1 MPPVKRASIKT
12 SAPSSSTKSQ
22 TSNGNPASDNRQSA
36 PNVDPKKEAQP
47 NAQPTD
53 GASERS
59 PEEQAPE
66 ERPDIDFVLDVNPD
80 LTLPIRAEDALGME
94 EELDA
99 EMERELLN
107 ENVEP
112 WAARL
117 LVQAWSTE
125 PMTED
130 YEAYGKYRIDG
141 REAYKALKN
150 KDPIY
155 AMGFAHL
162 TALQSTILFR
172 LQEAGRSYKASP
184 EVQERRYRSI
194 SKLTDSMTR
203 LMTALGKYESKG
215 KQTVS
220 VRYERHDHGSV
231 SRAKV
236 SRSQSRRVTVKRTGL
251 GDNFSKSGEEK
262 EPITREAT
270 KKEPSRGKGK

>member
-12 SAPSSSTKSQ
+12 SASGPSSSTKPQASD
-22 TSNGNPASDNRQSA
+22 GNAASDNRQSA
-36 PNVDPKKEAQP
+36 PHVDPRKAAEP
-47 NAQPTD
+47 NAQPMD
-53 GASERS
+53 KPSER
-59 PEEQAPE
+59 PPE
-66 ERPDIDFVLDVNPD
+66 ERPDIEFVRDVNPD
-80 LTLPIRAEDALGME
+80 LTLAIRQEDALGME

-99 EMERELLN
+99 EMLQELLN
-107 ENVEP
+107 ENVDP

-117 LVQAWSTE
+117 LTQAWSTE
-125 PMTED
+125 PMTEN

-155 AMGFAHL
+155 AMGFAQL

-194 SKLTDSMTR
+194 SKLTDSMTK
-203 LMTALGKYESKG
+203 LITAMSKYESKG

-220 VRYERHDHGSV
+220 VRYERHDHGSM

-236 SRSQSRRVTVKRTGL
+236 SRSQSRRLTVKST
-251 GDNFSKSGEEK
+251 GDNFSKNGEEK
-262 EPITREAT
+262 EPITLKAS
-270 KKEPSRGKGK
+270 KGASRGKGE

>member
-53 GASERS
+53 GASERPS
-59 PEEQAPE
+59 E

-117 LVQAWSTE
+117 LKQAWSTE

-130 YEAYGKYRIDG
+130 YEAYGKFRIDG

-155 AMGFAHL
+155 TMGFAHL

-220 VRYERHDHGSV
+220 VRIERHDHGAV

-236 SRSQSRRVTVKRTGL
+236 SRSQSRRVTVKRTGS
-251 GDNFSKSGEEK
+251 GDNFSKGGEEK
-262 EPITREAT
+262 EPITLEAT
-270 KKEPSRGKGK
+270 EKEASRGKGK